1 LLSELSNEDYKKKLK
16 SVPGVNKVV
25 EKYHPKENA
34 DTKYL
39 LMEFILFGLSEHSLL
54 SRSRLENGIQFKDM
68 LSSMFSMSS
77 DDEPGIDDSSLF
89 KE

>member
-1 LLSELSNEDYKKKLK
+1 MLK
-16 SVPGVNKVV
+16 KVV
-25 EKYHPKENA
+25 DKYHPKEDA

-54 SRSRLENGIQFKDM
+54 SRSSLENGIQFKDM

-77 DDEPGIDDSSLF
+77 DDETGIDDSSLF
-89 KE
+89 RE